1 MKFVEVIAVPRNTRT
16 SATYAAT
23 ASVARIP
30 NPPTAMPAMAHPR
43 PLLPETLMRRRA
55 AMPSP
60 RPTAPGIPAK
70 NSRPTVLVTKDA
82 IAMPS
87 VGGAA

>member
-1 MKFVEVIAVPRNTRT
+1 MEFIADPRNTRT
-16 SATYAAT
+16 IAKYAAT
-23 ASVARIP
+23 TSVVRIP
-30 NPPTAMPAMAHPR
+30 TPPTAMPAMAHPR

-70 NSRPTVLVTKDA
+70 TSRPTVLVTKDA

-87 VGGAA
+87 VGGAT